1 MTFDVTKF
9 VKERN
14 AFLVTHARSS
24 ISTIFKMRFYLDGRV
39 GSQMKPKIIFFPI
52 EKRKKSIGQ
61 NGTFPKDDDDDDDD
75 DDGLKSV

>member
-39 GSQMKPKIIFFPI
+39 GSQMKPKIILGRMGHFL
-52 EKRKKSIGQ
+52 R
-61 NGTFPKDDDDDDDD
+61 TTMTTTTMMMD
-75 DDGLKSV
+75 